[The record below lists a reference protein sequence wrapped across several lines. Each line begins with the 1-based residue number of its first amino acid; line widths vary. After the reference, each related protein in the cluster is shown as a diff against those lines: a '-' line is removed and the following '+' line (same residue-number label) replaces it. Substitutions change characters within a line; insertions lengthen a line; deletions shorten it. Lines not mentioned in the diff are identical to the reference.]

1 MGLLVVSS
9 DAGLGWLLLV
19 ASRGREG
26 PGKGLVLQVCFVLKW
41 KMLQVTCGY
50 IFFK

>member
-9 DAGLGWLLLV
+9 DAGLGWLLV

-26 PGKGLVLQVCFVLKW
+26 PRKDLLLQICFVLEIASSNMW
-41 KMLQVTCGY
+41 IH
-50 IFFK
+50 IF